1 MNAKPQRSL
10 ITPQQAAVH
19 ELFVETGSMSDVA
32 RTLRLSQIRV
42 REALV
47 QYQRNVMRSHGLTPP
62 PLREMLRGDVVTRFG
77 ISRAEIGGRPAKH
90 LQSDPMI
97 SGNVKEIV
105 GRSVMRGRP
114 AAQPLSGSRRL
125 IVTAAETGAPV
136 HLGFWNN
143 LQAFAART
151 GAELAVF
158 RVGEVGLI
166 ADGQTGLRSH
176 LQDGLVNLAGVV
188 EIAGDLRLAP
198 NATRPLAG
206 LERRRTA
213 GWTVVPHPTVQ
224 LETLSRVRAEGLKV
238 HLTSGAV
245 TLPKMRGASLTRSEV
260 GAVIVEVSNDGHAH
274 CRHLLASADGA
285 GDFQDLKFRISG
297 GSVSAGCRV
306 EALTFGDIHHAHLDP
321 EVARAT
327 WKGGRSRSLVDELRP
342 RFMVFHDVCDFEARN
357 HHHAADFHKRFA
369 QLVAAGGDVRREM
382 AASAAFLGGTRRKF
396 ARSVVVGSN
405 HDLALLRWLREA
417 DFRDDPTNAVFFLEA
432 SLALYKRIEAG
443 RPVDGIFEQMMRHL
457 AADELG
463 GVRFL
468 KPEESF
474 QVAGVECAI
483 HGHQASDG
491 RRGSMPLFERLGI
504 NATLGHT
511 HRPTTRG
518 GIYCAGVCQTE
529 LEYARGPLTNWA
541 VGHVVTYA
549 TGARQHLFFNGGRF
563 F

>member
-1 MNAKPQRSL
+1 MSVKQTKSL

-19 ELFVETGSMSDVA
+19 ALFVETGSMSDVA

-47 QYQRNVMRSHGLTPP
+47 QYQRNVMRSLGIAPP

-77 ISRAEIGGRPAKH
+77 VSRAEVGGRPAKH

-97 SGNVKEIV
+97 SGHVREID
-105 GRSVMRGRP
+105 GRAEVQRRRP
-114 AAQPLSGSRRL
+114 AQPISRSRRL
-125 IVTAAETGAPV
+125 IVTAAETGGRV
-136 HLGFWNN
+136 HVGFWNN

-166 ADGQTGLRSH
+166 ADDQSGLRRH
-176 LQDGLVNLAGVV
+176 LREGPINLAGVV
-188 EIAGDLRLAP
+188 DVAGDLRLAP
-198 NATRPLAG
+198 NASRPLAG
-206 LERRRTA
+206 LERRRAA

-245 TLPKMRGASLTRSEV
+245 TLPKNRSASLTRSEV
-260 GAVIVEVSNDGHAH
+260 GAVIVDVAGDGHAH
-274 CRHLLASADGA
+274 CRHLLAPADGT
-285 GDFQDLKFRISG
+285 GDFQDLKLRVSG
-297 GSVSAGCRV
+297 GSVSGGCRV
-306 EALTFGDIHHAHLDP
+306 EALTFGDIHHAHLDV
-321 EVARAT
+321 EVAKAT
-327 WKGGRSRSLVDELRP
+327 WGGGRSPSLVDELRP
-342 RFMVFHDVCDFEARN
+342 RFMVFHDVCDFDARN
-357 HHHAADFHKRFA
+357 HHHAADPHKRFA
-369 QLVAAGGDVRREM
+369 QLVAMGGDVRNEM
-382 AASAAFLGGTRRKF
+382 ASSAAFLAGTRRKF

-432 SLALYKRIEAG
+432 SLALYRRIEAG
-443 RPVDGIFEQMMRHL
+443 RPVDGLFEQMMRHL
-457 AADELG
+457 AADDLG
-463 GVRFL
+463 EVRFL

-474 QVAGVECAI
+474 RVAGVECAI

-491 RRGSMPLFERLGI
+491 RRGSMPLFERMGI